1 MSRRSSLIAGLGI
14 LVVLVL
20 FGGALAWSMSSDGRG
35 RTVPTSAPGVS
46 TPTLQHA
53 EPGSARCIAITA
65 AYSKE
70 ARARGLTL
78 EAIIRSNPS
87 SDQLQGLG
95 SALAFYGL
103 QNKVDYGAWTAAITY
118 FTATARAQVLH
129 EGEQP
134 RLTERAVRAAAL
146 IDRDLA
152 AGVCGKLP

>member
-1 MSRRSSLIAGLGI
+1 M
-14 LVVLVL
+14 VVLGCLVAFGVL
-20 FGGALAWSMSSDGRG
+20 GGMLLWATSSDDGG
-35 RTVPTSAPGVS
+35 RTVPTSPPSAS
-46 TPTLQHA
+46 TPVLQRP
-53 EPGSARCIAITA
+53 EPGSQRCVAITA

-87 SDQLQGLG
+87 SDQLQALG
-95 SALAFYGL
+95 SALAFYGSL
-103 QNKVDYGAWTAAITY
+103 NNVDFGAWTSAISY

-134 RLTERAVRAAAL
+134 RLTEQAVRAAAL